1 MATQRTPI
9 REDDDDD
16 HGGSTIRKGSNS
28 NAADDQQQQQQQQ
41 AVAEAEVAAA
51 TGFVA
56 PSSYLRMHA
65 SRDVAGK
72 SMPSVGRGSMDLE
85 IADREQWDALVR
97 FLIFF
102 FPWLDLACVMLWG
115 RGKSKR

>member
-1 MATQRTPI
+1 MATKRTPI

-16 HGGSTIRKGSNS
+16 HGGSTARKGSNID
-28 NAADDQQQQQQQQ
+28 AADDQQQQ

-72 SMPSVGRGSMDLE
+72 GMPSVGRGSMDME

-97 FLIFF
+97 F
-102 FPWLDLACVMLWG
+102 
-115 RGKSKR
+115 